1 MVGSAP
7 LPPTTF
13 PDTVY
18 LDFQATTPLDP
29 AVLDVMLPWL
39 TGAHNPHALEH
50 SIGRRA
56 ADAIEA
62 ARQSVANLLGCHS
75 SEVTFTSG
83 ATEASNIVL
92 RGLIRPDSLLA
103 ISSLEHASVAETA
116 HALAKAG
123 ARLHRIDVDED
134 GILDIGHLEDLLDHD
149 LDLVSV
155 TTVNN
160 EIGTVQPVAAAATL
174 CAERRV
180 PLHTDLTQAV
190 GRIPMAL
197 ADLPIDYGS
206 MSSHK
211 IYGPQGIGALYI
223 RNGAPKPAALFAG
236 GEQESGL
243 RPGTLPVAACVGFGA
258 ACDLASSR
266 RQRDACHARTLAR
279 AFLQRLAQLDGWLVN
294 GSLDERIP
302 HNLSIAFEGI
312 DADVLLSTTP
322 QLAMATGS
330 ACSSGAL
337 RRSTT
342 LAAIGL
348 PDPLAQ
354 GTVRIGFGRTTT
366 LDEVDFAAATLCS
379 RVTALRNHP

>member
-7 LPPTTF
+7 PSPTTL

-29 AVLDVMLPWL
+29 AALDVMLPWL
-39 TGAHNPHALEH
+39 NGAHNAHALEH

-56 ADAIEA
+56 ADAAEA
-62 ARQSVANLLGCHS
+62 ARQSVANLLGCNH

-83 ATEASNIVL
+83 ATEASNTVL
-92 RGLIRPDSLLA
+92 RGLLRPGSSLA

-116 HALAKAG
+116 DALARVG
-123 ARLHRIDVDED
+123 THLHLIDVDPD
-134 GILDIGHLEDLLDHD
+134 GILDIHHLEALLDQG
-149 LDLVSV
+149 LDLVSI
-155 TTVNN
+155 TAVNN
-160 EIGTVQPVAAAATL
+160 EIGTVQPVAAAAAL
-174 CAERRV
+174 CAERDV

-190 GRIPMAL
+190 GRIPIAL
-197 ADLPIDYGS
+197 ADVPVAYAS

-223 RNGAPKPAALFAG
+223 RHGAPKPAPLFAG
-236 GEQESGL
+236 GEQENGL

-266 RQRDACHARTLAR
+266 RQEDARHARTLAQ
-279 AFLQRLAQLDGWLVN
+279 AFLQGLADLDGWQVN

-302 HNLSIAFEGI
+302 HNLSIAFDHI
-312 DADVLLSTTP
+312 DADILLSTTP
-322 QLAMATGS
+322 ELAVATGS

-348 PDPLAQ
+348 PEPLAQ

-366 LDEVDFAAATLCS
+366 LDEVVFAATTLCR
-379 RVTALRNHP
+379 RVAALRNYA